1 MKKILL
7 IASAFFLALAVKA
20 QTTPDQNGQQSKADD
35 LIKMNV
41 ETHDFGK
48 VKQGIPVTYE
58 FEITNITD
66 KPVVVENTWASC
78 GCTTPEKITEPIM
91 PGKTVKLKVQ
101 YNAAA
106 VAPINKDI
114 SIKLAGIDLPKVVH
128 ITGEVLAVD
137 AYDTYVKENGTVA
150 PAPVKSENSPAPV
163 KNATVPA
170 KTSSS
175 TPTISKAPVKSN

>member
-7 IASAFFLALAVKA
+7 IASAFFLTIAVKA
-20 QTTPDQNGQQSKADD
+20 QTTSDQPAQQSKVED

-48 VKQGIPVTYE
+48 VKQGIPVSYD
-58 FEITNITD
+58 FEITNISD

-101 YNAAA
+101 YNAAS
-106 VAPINKDI
+106 VAPINKDV
-114 SIKLAGIDLPKVVH
+114 SIKLAGIDQPKVVH

-137 AYDTYVKENGTVA
+137 AYETYVKENGTVPA
-150 PAPVKSENSPAPV
+150 APVK
-163 KNATVPA
+163 ATTPPA
-170 KTSSS
+170 KTSSGV
-175 TPTISKAPVKSN
+175 PTISKAPVKNN